1 MEFISSLITRSSV
14 LTVKARIS
22 KALALVELGYLNE
35 AYSIYKKILLL
46 KNLPKQGLKGSEF
59 VDRLEGP
66 RFNLNAD
73 DCYYNDLTPEN
84 DKNQPVIQFMTKPIG
99 DDVMIKLK
107 SFCSPYIIEKL

>member
-1 MEFISSLITRSSV
+1 MEFIASSVARSIV

-22 KALALVELGYLNE
+22 KALSLIELGYLNE

-66 RFNLNAD
+66 RFNLSSE
-73 DCYYNDLTPEN
+73 DCYYNDLTPEHE
-84 DKNQPVIQFMTKPIG
+84 KN
-99 DDVMIKLK
+99 
-107 SFCSPYIIEKL
+107 

>member
-1 MEFISSLITRSSV
+1 MEQYHMVLPLASLMEYIAQSVARSSV
-14 LTVKARIS
+14 LTLKARIS

-59 VDRLEGP
+59 LDRADGP
-66 RFNLNAD
+66 RFNLSSD

-84 DKNQPVIQFMTKPIG
+84 DKN
-99 DDVMIKLK
+99 
-107 SFCSPYIIEKL
+107 